1 LSRNGSL
8 TDDEQDQ
15 AFAKAVELA
24 RDRAKALYL
33 RKVHE
38 IALNSI
44 ARAFDEGFE
53 AAMEFCASD
62 EIACVSGSALR
73 NPNKQP

>member
-15 AFAKAVELA
+15 AFAKAVELG
-24 RDRAKALYL
+24 RERAKTLYL
-33 RKVHE
+33 HKIRE

-44 ARAFDEGFE
+44 SQAFDEGFE
-53 AAMEFCASD
+53 AAMELCASD
-62 EIACVSGSALR
+62 EIACISVSA
-73 NPNKQP
+73 PKPK

>member
-1 LSRNGSL
+1 MPRNGSP

-15 AFAKAVELA
+15 AFAKTVELA

-33 RKVHE
+33 HKVHE

-62 EIACVSGSALR
+62 EIACVSGSAL
-73 NPNKQP
+73 KFK